1 MSAIRKSPEGMTI
14 AERFGIEDPP
24 ATPAQPPVSDK
35 RCAHCGGLGPD
46 HRSTHSSLFDCVDE
60 LKRQVANGARIIRDL
75 TAELRASAPA
85 YADDGD
91 RRASPSPGTPAERLA
106 SARAAACDLAVA
118 AGVLLIEC
126 EELAA
131 IPGEH
136 VAGADALRRVAV
148 IITDEVAIA
157 LPRGGS

>member
-1 MSAIRKSPEGMTI
+1 MSIYLTVAPIYTGP
-14 AERFGIEDPP
+14 
-24 ATPAQPPVSDK
+24 
-35 RCAHCGGLGPD
+35 RCGECGQAGPD
-46 HRSTHSSLFDCVDE
+46 HTNPRGCVDE

-75 TAELRASAPA
+75 SAELRATAPA
-85 YADDGD
+85 YSEDGD
-91 RRASPSPGTPAERLA
+91 RRASPPPPSSAPTPAERLA
-106 SARAAACDLAVA
+106 NARAAACDLAVA